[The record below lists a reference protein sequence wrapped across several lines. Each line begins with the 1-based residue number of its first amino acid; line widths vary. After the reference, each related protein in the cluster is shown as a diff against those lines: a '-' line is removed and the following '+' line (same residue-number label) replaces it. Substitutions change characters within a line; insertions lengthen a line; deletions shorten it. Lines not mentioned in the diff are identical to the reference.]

1 MSAFPQLIGVGLSPS
16 LSLTVPK
23 GGNGRVGVSAGTK
36 LSSPGLESSWE
47 RLSAGGEK
55 HQYCKCLKNQQVT
68 TGRSPALHKIVPI
81 YSSESLS
88 EAE

>member
-1 MSAFPQLIGVGLSPS
+1 MSAFPQLIGVGLNPY
-16 LSLTVPK
+16 LSCTIPN
-23 GGNGRVGVSAGTK
+23 GGHARVGVAAGTQ
-36 LSSPGLESSWE
+36 LSSPGLDSSWE

-81 YSSESLS
+81 YSSKSLS